1 MVDFDKDRDANLLV
15 FERTGGSAAGGLS
28 VRDYFAAHMASV
40 MYTVC
45 EQDKH
50 ADWDYQSVAYAAY
63 SFADAMM
70 KERVRKPKKQCTVE
84 EAFGL

>member
-28 VRDYFAAHMASV
+28 VRDYFAAHMASA
-40 MYTVC
+40 MYTAC
-45 EQDKH
+45 EQDKR

-63 SFADAMM
+63 SFADQMM
-70 KERVRKPKKQCTVE
+70 KERERKPKEQCTVE